1 MEIPESIHH
10 RPCAEHRL
18 TCAVV
23 AGAPSASQTTREESR
38 HAGIGLTSIVSYNIR
53 HESSGRGVGMG
64 IGIRIENLRKVY
76 DTPPPSAAR
85 GAGFSFV
92 SQRSAGTKEKKKKF
106 EVVALDGITLEMQAG
121 EVFGLL
127 GPNGAGKSTTIG
139 VLTTRTRPT
148 SGRAFIGEY
157 DVWQEQVKA
166 KRLIG
171 VVPQRPNLDF
181 ALTAREIL
189 LFHGAYFGQGARER
203 AQRADALLEHF
214 KLTDRADHMVRS
226 YSGGMMQRISIA
238 RAMMHDPEVLFLDEP
253 SAGLDPQTRL
263 LLWEIVR
270 DYNRQG
276 KTIVLTTHDMSEA
289 DSLCGRLA
297 IIDHGKIIAQG
308 TPAELKAS
316 IPGGYLLRLRFNRV
330 PPELVAD
337 LQKLP
342 GVTEVRAAN
351 QSGADVYADR
361 GGPLIAPIVNAAQAL
376 DVELHD
382 VHIAEPSLET
392 LFLHHTGRSLRD

>member
-1 MEIPESIHH
+1 
-10 RPCAEHRL
+10 
-18 TCAVV
+18 
-23 AGAPSASQTTREESR
+23 
-38 HAGIGLTSIVSYNIR
+38 
-53 HESSGRGVGMG
+53 MG

-85 GAGFSFV
+85 GAGFSFI
-92 SQRSAGTKEKKKKF
+92 SQRSGPKEKKDKKKKF
-106 EVVALDGITLEMQAG
+106 EVVALDDISLEMRPG

-148 SGRAFIGEY
+148 SGRAFIGEF
-157 DVWQEQVKA
+157 DVWKEQVKA

-189 LFHGAYFGQGARER
+189 LFHGAYFGQSSRER
-203 AQRADALLEHF
+203 EQRAQTLLEQF
-214 KLTDRADHMVRS
+214 KLTDRADHMVRGF
-226 YSGGMMQRISIA
+226 SGGMMQRISIA

-270 DYNRQG
+270 DYNRLG
-276 KTIVLTTHDMSEA
+276 KTIVLTTHDMGEA
-289 DSLCGRLA
+289 DSLCQRLA
-297 IIDHGKIIAQG
+297 IIDHGRIISQG
-308 TPAELKAS
+308 TPQELKAS
-316 IPGGYLLRLRFNRV
+316 IPGGYLLRLRFNRA
-330 PPELVAD
+330 PEELLAAMRS
-337 LQKLP
+337 LP
-342 GVTEVRAAN
+342 GVTEVRSADHVA
-351 QSGADVYADR
+351 ADVYADR
-361 GGPLIAPIVNAAQAL
+361 GGPLISGIVTAAQAAQA
-376 DVELHD
+376 ELHD